1 MPGENCAVF
10 GCGSCRR
17 TKGIGIWKLPLAKD
31 EAHAKWREEWLSEIK
46 KTREIDQNFR
56 ELIKHD
62 RVYTCEKHFVPE
74 DIEIFTS
81 VWHTSQQMVWVLHS
95 WCPYFGKQF
104 AFSKH
109 LAICGLFVPPLM
121 APRQTEGFIDC
132 TSLWM
137 EMRTQM
143 CVIGR

>member
-31 EAHAKWREEWLSEIK
+31 KAHAKWREEWLSEIK

-62 RVYTCEKHFVPE
+62 RFYTCEKHFAPE
-74 DIEIFTS
+74 DIEICKYDTYNSFDVRLYTAYYSLTS
-81 VWHTSQQMVWVLHS
+81 VCLNLKLEGVHILIW
-95 WCPYFGKQF
+95 PYFSTYSYLCENDQEK
-104 AFSKH
+104 A
-109 LAICGLFVPPLM
+109 AIWCITDIEY
-121 APRQTEGFIDC
+121 AQKE
-132 TSLWM
+132 S
-137 EMRTQM
+137 
-143 CVIGR
+143 